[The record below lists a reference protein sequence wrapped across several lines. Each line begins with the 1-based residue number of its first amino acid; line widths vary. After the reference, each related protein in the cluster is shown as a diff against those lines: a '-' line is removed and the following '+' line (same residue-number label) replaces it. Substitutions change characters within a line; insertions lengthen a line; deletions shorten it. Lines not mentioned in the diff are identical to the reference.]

1 MRVVTPK
8 EMNAADEIMSRKYM
22 MPTSL
27 LMENAGAAVA
37 TYLSENYSKSNKILF
52 VTGSGNNG
60 GDGWAAARI
69 LFAKGYNV
77 SVFSLCSESRM
88 KELTLTNFK
97 IAEQFGIDYSLD
109 VTAEELEQNIIRYSI
124 VVDAILGTG
133 ITGTVNDN
141 TRKIIEV
148 INASGKNVIS
158 IDVPSGI
165 NAESGAV
172 CGTAIKAD
180 TLIVL
185 GTVKQGLLF
194 CPAKY
199 CYGKMIVDSIS
210 IPESVYNE
218 ASDYKAVYNNKEIA
232 SMLYPRN
239 SASHKGSYG
248 KLGIIAGSAGMT
260 GAACMAA
267 ESALRSGAGII
278 RLAVPQ
284 RLNNIFEVKL
294 TEQMTVPMPDNNFGS
309 LISSKELIDFADG
322 HSALLI
328 GPGLGSCSHGSTFI
342 PEILNVYGNSV
353 VIDADGINSIASNP
367 DILKNGNCIIT
378 PHIGEMAR
386 LTGKTP
392 QEISNAQVYYAR
404 EFAEKYNVTVVLKNY
419 ITVIASPDGKTVFNT
434 TGNCGM
440 ATGGSGDVLA
450 GIIASLCAQ
459 GYGRF
464 EAAVI
469 GAYVNGLAAD
479 IAVKRTGVVSLT
491 PTDTSNALC
500 EAFTLLY
507 SL

>member
-1 MRVVTPK
+1 
-8 EMNAADEIMSRKYM
+8 
-22 MPTSL
+22 
-27 LMENAGAAVA
+27 
-37 TYLSENYSKSNKILF
+37 
-52 VTGSGNNG
+52 
-60 GDGWAAARI
+60 
-69 LFAKGYNV
+69 
-77 SVFSLCSESRM
+77 
-88 KELTLTNFK
+88 
-97 IAEQFGIDYSLD
+97 
-109 VTAEELEQNIIRYSI
+109 
-124 VVDAILGTG
+124 
-133 ITGTVNDN
+133 
-141 TRKIIEV
+141 
-148 INASGKNVIS
+148 
-158 IDVPSGI
+158 
-165 NAESGAV
+165 
-172 CGTAIKAD
+172 
-180 TLIVL
+180 
-185 GTVKQGLLF
+185 
-194 CPAKY
+194 
-199 CYGKMIVDSIS
+199 
-210 IPESVYNE
+210 
-218 ASDYKAVYNNKEIA
+218 
-232 SMLYPRN
+232 MLYPRN
-239 SASHKGSYG
+239 SDSHKGSYG

-284 RLNNIFEVKL
+284 RLNNIFEIKL
-294 TEQMTVPMPDNNFGS
+294 TEQMTVPMPDNNFGA

-392 QEISNAQVYYAR
+392 QEISNSQVYYAR